1 MSCCKKSKFFDD
13 FDGWWIIVLLFLF
26 LVFQDCTDICM
37 EDWIPFLIILLIL
50 CSCED
55 LGCC

>member
-1 MSCCKKSKFFDD
+1 MGCNFFKD

-26 LVFQDCTDICM
+26 LAFQDCLDDICM

-50 CSCED
+50 CSCEEIGD
-55 LGCC
+55 CC

>member
-1 MSCCKKSKFFDD
+1 MSCKPKFFKD

-26 LVFQDCTDICM
+26 LAFQDCTDISI

-50 CSCED
+50 CSCDE
-55 LGCC
+55 LGDCC